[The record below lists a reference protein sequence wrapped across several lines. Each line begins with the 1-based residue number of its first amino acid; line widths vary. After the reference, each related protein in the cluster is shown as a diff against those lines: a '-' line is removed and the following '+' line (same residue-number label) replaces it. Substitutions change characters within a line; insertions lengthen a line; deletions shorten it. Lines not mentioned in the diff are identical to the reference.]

1 MGQPKT
7 SCGNIPRWFDTCPF
21 HCNGWLY
28 SVLLAKEQDTKE
40 VNEIEVLTVQG
51 LFRVGVEEVNG
62 NEVFADINVLE
73 ILITRVKGGGGDYWP
88 RCGWAC

>member
-1 MGQPKT
+1 M
-7 SCGNIPRWFDTCPF
+7 
-21 HCNGWLY
+21 
-28 SVLLAKEQDTKE
+28 AKEEDTKE
-40 VNEIEVLTVQG
+40 VNKIEVLTVQG

-62 NEVFADINVLE
+62 NEVFDDINVLE